1 MQVQNLRGIQSFEV
15 NDNMIFVQA
24 PVASVGELF
33 HHLYSGRW
41 ERDVYGREIQDVDS
55 GFIMMQFQ
63 GHSWTIICEPNFTNS
78 CRREEDAQTLSR
90 LLNTRTICYYAS
102 DTCGE
107 FSYEVYQAGTCVEKL
122 VGDYDVGFTLESQLR
137 SPEIIQGPH
146 GFIDTF
152 FREQGIYVPVL
163 FYSLS
168 LGKQI
173 NERKLII
180 KLYQSVIVDILDPE
194 RSVPFFQRSD
204 FERVDFFALSEVST
218 TM

>member
-1 MQVQNLRGIQSFEV
+1 
-15 NDNMIFVQA
+15 
-24 PVASVGELF
+24 
-33 HHLYSGRW
+33 
-41 ERDVYGREIQDVDS
+41 
-55 GFIMMQFQ
+55 MQFR
-63 GHSWTIICEPNFTNS
+63 GHSWTIIHELNLP
-78 CRREEDAQTLSR
+78 EDNRNEKNAQTLSR

-102 DTCGE
+102 DTGGE

-122 VGDYDVGFTLESQLR
+122 VGGYDVGFTLESQLR
-137 SPEIIQGPH
+137 SPEIIQDPH
-146 GFIDTF
+146 GFMDTF

-163 FYSLS
+163 LYNLS
-168 LGKQI
+168 LGEQI